1 MGKDYC
7 AVHAG
12 NGTAVNHS
20 LALRKEKGV
29 WVTTPVC
36 LKCRAQLA
44 RQAKAEGKFVPFYGL
59 EQSEAEAA
67 KRNQERMQYQPF
79 LEKFGK
85 SLSGR
90 TGPAKGKKA
99 IPKPAE

>member
-12 NGTAVNHS
+12 NGTAVQHS

-36 LKCRAQLA
+36 LKCRSELI
-44 RQAKAEGKFVPFYGL
+44 RQARAEKRFLPLYGL

-67 KRNQERMQYQPF
+67 KRNQDALKFKPF
-79 LEKFGK
+79 
-85 SLSGR
+85 
-90 TGPAKGKKA
+90 
-99 IPKPAE
+99 